1 MLLDLVVH
9 EGLSLGGSVGV
20 NLACAVRLARALG
33 PGKTIVTILCD
44 PSSRYASKLFNADF
58 LAGKGL
64 LTPPWATR
72 A

>member
-1 MLLDLVVH
+1 M
-9 EGLSLGGSVGV
+9 
-20 NLACAVRLARALG
+20 NLAGAVRLARALG